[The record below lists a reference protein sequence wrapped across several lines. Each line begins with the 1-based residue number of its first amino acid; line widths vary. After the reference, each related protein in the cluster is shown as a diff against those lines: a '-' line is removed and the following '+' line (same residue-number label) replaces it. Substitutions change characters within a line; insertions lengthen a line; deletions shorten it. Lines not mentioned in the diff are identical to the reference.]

1 MIEARIVEIEAKL
14 AESGEGLVAAHQIFA
29 SYLWRLLRA
38 ALGRDRGGLG
48 SHACR
53 AGHSDF
59 RDFRETLLDDKA
71 VAKIHAEASAVG
83 RLRDEIYKEV
93 TAIEKAS
100 EARKVA
106 KDAAGLE
113 GKRKRRGSGVLPA
126 RMATPSDHKPA
137 KNEIAEGVGRVVC
150 QGGLPAGGSPDYGHS
165 RQAIEMHEHGC
176 SIEEIAEKL
185 EYYPA
190 TVKGWIEATER
201 EKEREKATVETN

>member
-1 MIEARIVEIEAKL
+1 MLAEQMIPFLRRSVGEIEGFGCRAYGARVAKFC
-14 AESGEGLVAAHQIFA
+14 GVAG
-29 SYLWRLLRA
+29 SERKLLKVVP
-38 ALGRDRGGLG
+38 D
-48 SHACR
+48 CR